1 MDMAKIALLGIIGVL
16 IGLQFKS
23 GKQEYSAYIGIAVAL
38 IIFYYVCQYLTQV
51 KDSVL
56 ALGGFLEGSGA
67 YFSILF
73 KVTGDY
79 LSLPVLCRTL
89 QRCGIPGHR
98 GPGGAVR

>member
-56 ALGGFLEGSGA
+56 ALEVSSGRKRSVFQ
-67 YFSILF
+67 YF
-73 KVTGDY
+73 V
-79 LSLPVLCRTL
+79 
-89 QRCGIPGHR
+89 
-98 GPGGAVR
+98 

>member
-56 ALGGFLEGSGA
+56 ALGEA
-67 YFSILF
+67 
-73 KVTGDY
+73 
-79 LSLPVLCRTL
+79 LCHL
-89 QRCGIPGHR
+89 V
-98 GPGGAVR
+98 VRPQLRHNL